1 MTLKFGVLFSLRNPS
16 QWQKPWPQVYQE
28 TLEQIVIAE
37 ELGFDSVW
45 ISEHHGADD
54 GYCPPVVP
62 VSVDTPH
69 VSQQQQLIEP
79 QKSQ

>member
-54 GYCPPVVP
+54 VEEERPGADEAVAG
-62 VSVDTPH
+62 
-69 VSQQQQLIEP
+69 
-79 QKSQ
+79 